1 MNGAQ
6 WKQSFKPSKDITEKV
21 LTCLGIFP
29 SPKEFNRVPIIVIY
43 MIYEQCFWMGY
54 VWTVIKGKLFILM
67 LIKYFIRRYGCQ
79 VLVSSFIYMLYA
91 ALTLEN

>member
-1 MNGAQ
+1 
-6 WKQSFKPSKDITEKV
+6 
-21 LTCLGIFP
+21 
-29 SPKEFNRVPIIVIY
+29 
-43 MIYEQCFWMGY
+43 MIYEQYFWMRY

-67 LIKYFIRRYGCQ
+67 WIKYFIRRYGCQ